1 MFRVI
6 NLSKYNGHLYIHQ
19 GISGYDKIVT
29 ECQETQ
35 QVIHKSMKLVATQ
48 SVAKCQ
54 K

>member
-19 GISGYDKIVT
+19 GTRGYDKIVT